1 MTVFKGWEARLQKGV
16 PIMGKKPLSLVIG
29 GNGTYAHPFV
39 VRNDIAFELDQIPED
54 GYSYELP
61 RIAKVRELFEE
72 TEMTAEQ
79 QQRFAQR
86 IDTKELRCRAMRP
99 RYLLRRVEE
108 IKRLNPTKPEKAE
121 VFRQKAKGAYA
132 DFKEFAERHPK
143 LTAEHRSN
151 PVLSKIFQPIQ
162 ELE

>member
-1 MTVFKGWEARLQKGV
+1 MN
-16 PIMGKKPLSLVIG
+16 KKPLSRVLVG
-29 GNGTYAHPFV
+29 SGTYADPYV
-39 VRNDIAFELDQIPED
+39 VRNDIAFELDRIPEG
-54 GYSYELP
+54 GYDYELP
-61 RIAKVRELFEE
+61 RIVNVRELFEQ
-72 TEMTAEQ
+72 TEMTDEQ

-108 IKRLNPTKPEKAE
+108 VKRLVPTKPEKAE
-121 VFRQKAKGAYA
+121 QFRQRAKDAYV
-132 DFKEFAERHPK
+132 DFKKFAEKHPE

-151 PVLSKIFQPIQ
+151 PVLSEIFQPIQ